1 MSYELSDVMTYEW
14 GADSTFGLTTVQHF
28 IVGPRGKIGFVR
40 DIAVDVTTAMSGTV
54 VPEIAIGITSAD
66 ATYGRY
72 RLGST
77 ASSNYPVGTYLASN
91 ELWVGNPPRN
101 LQDYADHVKLDG
113 CGAGGG
119 ASSFTSSG
127 VAGGTY
133 GTVLLPGRIPASG
146 MPIVNIVSGGSSTWR
161 VYTRDPL
168 PYNLATN
175 QLLNIHGA
183 TGVTGG
189 NSGATNYIQGKVA
202 SGFSLT
208 NNYFEVSGS
217 TFGGTYTGGGTV
229 DWVTNVT
236 CLAGTGS
243 GGGGGYVRVK
253 IEWIGN
259 NVP

>member
-1 MSYELSDVMTYEW
+1 MSYELSDIKTYEW
-14 GADSTFGLTTVQHF
+14 GSDTIGATLFTHY

-40 DIAVDVTTAMSGTV
+40 DIMVDVTTAMSGTV
-54 VPEIAIGITSAD
+54 VPEIAIGITASD

-77 ASSNYPVGTYLASN
+77 ASSNYPVGSYVASN

-119 ASSFTSSG
+119 ASSYTSSG

-146 MPIVNIVSGGSSTWR
+146 MPIVNVVSGGSSTWR

-229 DWVTNVT
+229 DWVTAVSGI
-236 CLAGTGS
+236 AGTVGP
-243 GGGGGYVRVK
+243 GGAGYLRVM
-253 IEWIGN
+253 IEWVGN